1 MLASDAYYEQPYKET
16 EITVSFGE
24 YANPSFES
32 QVETI
37 SKAKS
42 GGIMSVEASVDELYG
57 DTKDETWKSEEVTR
71 LKAEQGITEM
81 EEPQVAQML
90 PADDRDVLDSPQGG
104 MTMLNGAQ
112 IASLM
117 NMIGM
122 VKAGQLTRSE
132 AINIVTAT
140 LRVPREQA
148 ETFIE
153 NGL

>member
-1 MLASDAYYEQPYKET
+1 MYTAGWRNVLLARGAYYEQPYKET

-81 EEPQVAQML
+81 EEPQVAQM
-90 PADDRDVLDSPQGG
+90 PQAD
-104 MTMLNGAQ
+104 
-112 IASLM
+112 
-117 NMIGM
+117 
-122 VKAGQLTRSE
+122 
-132 AINIVTAT
+132 
-140 LRVPREQA
+140 
-148 ETFIE
+148 E

>member
-1 MLASDAYYEQPYKET
+1 
-16 EITVSFGE
+16 
-24 YANPSFES
+24 
-32 QVETI
+32 
-37 SKAKS
+37 
-42 GGIMSVEASVDELYG
+42 MSVEASVDELYG